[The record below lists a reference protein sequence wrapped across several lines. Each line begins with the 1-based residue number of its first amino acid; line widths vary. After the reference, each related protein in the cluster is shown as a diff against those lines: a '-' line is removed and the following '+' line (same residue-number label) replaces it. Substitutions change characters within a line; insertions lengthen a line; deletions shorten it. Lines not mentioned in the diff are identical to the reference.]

1 MAMKK
6 KQAEALASELTSL
19 ASVNDLSS
27 EAVVTSFSHGMDK
40 AYRQAL
46 NDHDNVADIEVI
58 VDLTN
63 LEFSITYSRVIV
75 EEASNDLVE
84 VSLDS
89 VLKQNRKKSVSYHIG
104 DHYVVEGDFVA
115 LSEPVL
121 KNMRFIFAL
130 DAISRENGIPQED
143 ALSSLSEAIQ
153 KAYRKSIGGEGNE
166 KLGLAPADVRVTID
180 PDNAVINMVYVR
192 KIVEEDDIT
201 DDLLEI
207 SIDEV
212 KELAKSHNDKTK
224 YKVGDEYMEYADVL
238 EFAVPI
244 VKNIKSIFH
253 QKQTESEKQ
262 ALLTKFENKIST
274 MITGRVVKVEDSG
287 VSIDIGT
294 TSVFLP
300 RKQMIGD
307 ERFSMGDPI
316 RIFVDKVE
324 VSAKGGPKIIV
335 SRSSEGFLRALF
347 MEENRDIYDGTI
359 EIKAL
364 ARRAGERSKVA
375 VYSNDPN
382 VDPAGACIGPNGSKI
397 QRIVGQLGNGGTK
410 EKIDVITYSNNP
422 AMFIMEALK
431 PAHALCINIKEDEKK
446 ATVIV
451 SDADLSQAIG
461 RKGVNV
467 VLASRLTGYS
477 IDVKPESEKPELEY
491 ITYEEADAKE
501 MITRAERLREV
512 QLEAMAQYM
521 SSIPGVP
528 ENYVAPQERE
538 YSEEVDEEMSE
549 ALARQIEKEEESA
562 VSEAPAAP
570 VESIIEEAPVAEEAP
585 VVEEAPVTTTVKTT
599 TTLEDLEKA
608 LAQDESKAKA
618 KSTKKT
624 SSKKK
629 EEKSS
634 DEDEAKPVIDE
645 SNIQKM
651 SIYTEEELAAFEEE
665 EREAEDYDDSDEDID
680 YDEYDE
686 FYDEN

>member
-19 ASVNDLSS
+19 ASINDLSI

-40 AYRQAL
+40 AYRQVL
-46 NDHDNVADIEVI
+46 NDHDNVADIDVI
-58 VDLTN
+58 VDLTT

-75 EEASNDLVE
+75 EEASNDLSE
-84 VSLDS
+84 VSLEFAN
-89 VLKQNRKKSVSYHIG
+89 KQNKKKSLSYQIG
-104 DHYVVEGDFVA
+104 DHYVVEGDFLS
-115 LSEPVL
+115 LSESVL
-121 KNMRFIFAL
+121 KNMRFILAL
-130 DAISRENGIPQED
+130 DAIARENGIPQDE
-143 ALSSLSEAIQ
+143 ALLSLSEAIQ
-153 KAYRKSIGGEGNE
+153 KAYRKSIGGEGSE

-180 PDNAVINMVYVR
+180 PDNALINMVYVR
-192 KIVEEDDIT
+192 KIVEEEDIT

-212 KELAKSHNDKTK
+212 KEIAKAHKDKTK
-224 YKVGDEYMEYADVL
+224 YKVGDEYMEYEDVL

-253 QKQTESEKQ
+253 QKQAESEKQ
-262 ALLTKFENKIST
+262 ALLTKFENKINT
-274 MITGRVVKVEDSG
+274 MISGRVVKVEDSG

-307 ERFSMGDPI
+307 ERFSVGDPI

-347 MEENRDIYDGTI
+347 TEENRDIYDGTI
-359 EIKAL
+359 EIKAI

-397 QRIVGQLGNGGTK
+397 QRVVGQLGNGGSK
-410 EKIDVITYSNNP
+410 EKIDVITYSDNP

-431 PAHALCINIKEDEKK
+431 PAHALCINIDEEEMK

-467 VLASRLTGYS
+467 VLASRLTGYT
-477 IDVKPESEKPELEY
+477 IEVKPESEKPELEY
-491 ITYEEADAKE
+491 TTYEEAEAKE
-501 MITRAERLREV
+501 IMSKAQRLREV
-512 QLEAMAQYM
+512 QLQAMAEYM

-528 ENYVAPQERE
+528 DNYVAPQERE
-538 YSEEVDEEMSE
+538 YTEEVDDEMSE
-549 ALARQIEKEEESA
+549 ALARQIEREEESS
-562 VSEAPAAP
+562 VSVAPTSP
-570 VESIIEEAPVAEEAP
+570 VESTNEAP
-585 VVEEAPVTTTVKTT
+585 VVQDTPVTTQVKTT

-629 EEKSS
+629 EEKPS
-634 DEDEAKPVIDE
+634 DEDDAKPIVND
-645 SNIQKM
+645 SNVQKM
-651 SIYTEEELAAFEEE
+651 SIYTEEELAAIEAEEQ
-665 EREAEDYDDSDEDID
+665 EAEDEYDDSDEDID